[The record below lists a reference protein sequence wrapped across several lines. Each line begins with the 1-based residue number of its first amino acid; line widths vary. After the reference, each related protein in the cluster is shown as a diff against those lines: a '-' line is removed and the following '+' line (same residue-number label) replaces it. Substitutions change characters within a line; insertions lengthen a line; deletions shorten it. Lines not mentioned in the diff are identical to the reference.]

1 VLIALQIT
9 FTSLTK
15 RMAECI
21 ALKDVLL
28 ATSNRLNSQDASLAK
43 QQIALSVARPLYVLH
58 ARLDSIKTD
67 KVSVSNLAPLGSIS
81 LQMRSGTT
89 IANHALGSAG
99 TAPHQILVVS
109 ALITISR
116 CIASFWTSQTNSSR
130 KP

>member
-1 VLIALQIT
+1 
-9 FTSLTK
+9 
-15 RMAECI
+15 MAEFI
-21 ALKDVLL
+21 ALKDALL
-28 ATSNRLNSQDASLAK
+28 VTSNRLNSKDVSLAK
-43 QQIALSVARPLYVLH
+43 QRIALSVAHPLYVLH
-58 ARLDSIKTD
+58 VRLDSIKTD
-67 KVSVSNLAPLGSIS
+67 KVNVSNLAPLGNIS
-81 LQMRSGTT
+81 LKMRSVTI